1 MSDFQKNFL
10 ANKPLMSSIIGAGS
24 MIVLQKYLN
33 APSGTIKLPFTET
46 RVPLFVVGGALGF
59 ASSLTTDIVSDM
71 VLKKIPKNQKFQ
83 HVESIVLHI
92 LLSGAGFAFV
102 PKILYSLDGESGFD
116 MSKMKLFAMAGV
128 VSESV
133 SQLIHEYF
141 DKKQGSSFNAES
153 YFQNIPVM
161 KA

>member
-10 ANKPLMSSIIGAGS
+10 ANKPLMSSVIGAGS

-33 APSGTIKLPFTET
+33 APSGTIKLPFTEM
-46 RVPLFVVGGALGF
+46 RVPLFAVGGALGF
-59 ASSLTTDIVSDM
+59 ASSLTTDIISDM
-71 VLKKIPKNQKFQ
+71 VLKQIPKNQKFQ

-102 PKILYSLDGESGFD
+102 PKILYSLDGESVFD

-141 DKKQGSSFNAES
+141 DKKQGTSFDAES
-153 YFQNIPVM
+153 YFKDIPVM
-161 KA
+161 KM

>member
-10 ANKPLMSSIIGAGS
+10 ANKPLMSSVIGAGS

-33 APSGTIKLPFTET
+33 APAGTIKLPFTET

-116 MSKMKLFAMAGV
+116 MDKMKLFAMAGV

-141 DKKQGSSFNAES
+141 DKKQGTSFDAES
-153 YFQNIPVM
+153 YFKDIPVM
-161 KA
+161 KM